1 MQGDPLHAVDALSDW
16 RRRVQNLNRTAT
28 RLQTTRDRIA
38 VDLETRRSEVD
49 TLSGRIDRLVL
60 VGELLRALMDKLV
73 LTQVKS
79 IEGIVTEGLKTI
91 FFDQGLK
98 FEAEVSQKY
107 NKVSIDFFFR
117 QGENATAVRGHPLE
131 SFGGG
136 PASIASLVLRLL
148 SLLRL
153 KRAPIIFLDETLGAV
168 NGDEYIDA
176 AGQFLHKLA
185 TSMGIDIL
193 YVSQKAN
200 FQDHADVAYQAGSE
214 VHDNGTWS
222 LNLQR
227 ARRRSESTS

>member
-1 MQGDPLHAVDALSDW
+1 MQGDSLHAVDGLTAW
-16 RRRVQNLNRTAT
+16 RKRVQDLNRNAA
-28 RLQTTRDRIA
+28 RLQASRDQIA
-38 VDLETRRSEVD
+38 KDLEARRSEVE
-49 TLSGRIDRLVL
+49 TLTSRIDRLTL

-73 LTQVKS
+73 LDQVKS
-79 IEGIVTEGLKTI
+79 IETIVTEGLKTI

-117 QGENATAVRGHPLE
+117 QGTDATAVRGHPLE

-136 PASIASLVLRLL
+136 PSSIASLVLRLL

-153 KRAPIIFLDETLGAV
+153 KRAPVIFLDETLGAV

-185 TSMGIDIL
+185 KETKIDIL
-193 YVSQKAN
+193 YVSQKAA
-200 FQDHADVAYQAGSE
+200 FTDHADVAYQAGSE
-214 VHDNGTWS
+214 VHENGTWS
-222 LNLQR
+222 LNLHR
-227 ARRRSESTS
+227 VREAK

>member
-1 MQGDPLHAVDALSDW
+1 MQGDSLHAVNGLTGW
-16 RRRVQNLNRTAT
+16 RKRVQDLNRTAT
-28 RLQTTRDRIA
+28 RLQATRDEVA
-38 VDLETRRSEVD
+38 SDLEARRSEVE
-49 TLSGRIDRLVL
+49 TLSGRIDRLAL

-73 LTQVKS
+73 LDQVKS
-79 IEGIVTEGLKTI
+79 IEDIVTEGLKTI

-117 QGENATAVRGHPLE
+117 QGTDAMAVRGHPLE

-136 PASIASLVLRLL
+136 PSSIASLVLRLL

-153 KRAPIIFLDETLGAV
+153 KRTPVIFLDETLGAV

-185 TSMGIDIL
+185 TTTGIDIL
-193 YVSQKAN
+193 YVSQKAA
-200 FQDHADVAYQAGSE
+200 FTDHADIAYQAGSE
-214 VHDNGTWS
+214 VHDDGTWS
-222 LNLQR
+222 LNLR
-227 ARRRSESTS
+227 RVGRRSESAI